1 MNALSEFN
9 QQSSKISRRCCLA
22 HSLGQTVPEDC
33 TTVAKATFVIV
44 SVSTWQGNGKL
55 IFRITQIVRSK
66 QITLLPDDDFR
77 GQITGY

>member
-9 QQSSKISRRCCLA
+9 QQSSKISQRCCLA

-44 SVSTWQGNGKL
+44 YKYVAREWQAYFQNYANCK
-55 IFRITQIVRSK
+55 K
-66 QITLLPDDDFR
+66 
-77 GQITGY
+77 